1 VTGGLQAARL
11 LRERAWSY
19 ARDGEKLAHAGNA
32 DPGDLAMLRTLV
44 VELRKVADEIE
55 VAA

>member
-1 VTGGLQAARL
+1 MTGGLQAARL